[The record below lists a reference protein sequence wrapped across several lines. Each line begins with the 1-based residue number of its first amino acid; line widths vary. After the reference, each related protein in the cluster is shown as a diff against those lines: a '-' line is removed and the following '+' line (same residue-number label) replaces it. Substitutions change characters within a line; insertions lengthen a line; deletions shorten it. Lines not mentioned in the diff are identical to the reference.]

1 MAYTMDENRDRWRRA
16 VGLAQIG
23 WWEADYARS
32 LFVCSDYV
40 TELLGLDS
48 HELSFEA
55 FDKMIR
61 PDYHDRATTH
71 CFYYKGGC
79 IYEQCFPL
87 VTRHGT
93 VWVRSRAEED
103 RIDPDG
109 AKRAAGVMQ
118 QLSDEEVAAMEQQ
131 TRQRLDK
138 LLYRQHAIA
147 GSLRAFIQEDTDKA
161 VHEILSETLRQF
173 NGDRAYIFEF
183 DRTKE
188 IQNCIYE
195 VTRKGVTSEQ
205 ENLQQIPSEAYAWW
219 TERILSGMPLII
231 DRLDRMPQEAGPII
245 ETLAVQGIKSFI
257 IAPLFASDGVW
268 GYMGIDI
275 VNEYRHWETD
285 DYEWFSSLADIVG
298 TGIQMNRGRRNA
310 ERERRFLA
318 DIYRHMPIAYLRLRT
333 TDDGGYLIVDANDA
347 CHRILEK
354 DSADYIGKTTE
365 EAGLHPDRVLPDARA
380 CLGTDEF
387 YDRNI
392 TLTNGKICH
401 AVMHSPQYNE
411 LVLMFSDMTETFKAH
426 QALERSE
433 AILRNVYE
441 NLPAG
446 IELYDKEGYLVD
458 LNEKELEI
466 FGLSRRE
473 DILGINLF
481 DNPLV
486 PEEVKQK
493 LRQGE
498 KASFAV
504 KYDFRTV
511 SHLYSSKRNHAIDLS
526 VRSTPL
532 FDSSGK
538 LIYYVFINTDN
549 TELLSARDKI
559 HEFEEFFTLV
569 GDYAKV
575 GYAHYNVLT
584 GEGYAIESWYRNVG
598 EEPDTPLSEVIGSS
612 ERIDP
617 SARRRLTDFLRLAAE
632 DPSASLRENIRIL
645 QPDGRT
651 TWTCVNLI
659 VRDYRPAERVV
670 EVVCINYDITELK
683 ELEMELIEARNRAET
698 SDQLKSAFLANMSH
712 EIRTPLNAI
721 VGFSEVLA
729 SATEPD
735 EKNEYL
741 HIIENNNNLLLQLI
755 SDILDLSKIEAG
767 TLEFNESET
776 DLDEMCR
783 IVEAGSQVRQLNKE
797 VAIVYEPPQ
806 HGFRTLTDRNRLTQV
821 VTNLINNAM
830 KFTERGSIRFGYRMQ
845 DDGQTLY
852 FYVSDTGRGIPADK
866 VDSVFGRFI
875 KLDKFAQGTGLGL
888 SICQTIVEHMGGQI
902 GVESEEGEGST
913 FWFTLPY
920 RPAQATAPAQPEE
933 MQPMRV
939 ETGKERLTILVAEDN
954 DSNFKLL
961 DIILR
966 KDYDLLHAH
975 DGQEAVELFREHR
988 PQLVLMD
995 INMPLMNGYEAAKVI
1010 RSIAPQV
1017 PIVAVTA
1024 YAFADD
1030 EQRIRDSGFDAYAPK
1045 PIKASLLRKLIQ
1057 NLIRKRLIL
1066 M

>member
-1 MAYTMDENRDRWRRA
+1 MTHTKDGDRTRWQRA
-16 VGLAQIG
+16 VALAQIG

-32 LFVCSDYV
+32 VFVCSDYV

-48 HELSFEA
+48 HEISFEA

-71 CFYYKGGC
+71 CFYYKSGC
-79 IYEQCFPL
+79 VYERCFPL
-87 VTRHGT
+87 ITRNGT
-93 VWVRSRAEED
+93 VWVRSRAEEE

-109 AKRAAGVMQ
+109 IKRATGILQ
-118 QLSDEEVAAMEQQ
+118 QLTDDEVAMMEQQ
-131 TRQRLDK
+131 TRRQLDE
-138 LLYRQHAIA
+138 LLYRQHATA
-147 GSLRAFIQEDTDKA
+147 GSLRTFTQEDTDKA

-188 IQNCIYE
+188 FQNCIYE
-195 VTRKGVTSEQ
+195 VTRNGITSEQ
-205 ENLQQIPSEAYAWW
+205 ENLQQIPSEMYAWW
-219 TERILSGMPLII
+219 TERILSGSPLIV
-231 DRLDRMPQEAGPII
+231 DRLDRMPPEAGPII
-245 ETLAVQGIKSFI
+245 KILADQGIRSFI
-257 IAPLFASDGVW
+257 IAPLFSNEGVW

-275 VNEYRHWETD
+275 VNEYRHWVTD
-285 DYEWFSSLADIVG
+285 DYEWFSSLTDIVG
-298 TGIQMNRGRRNA
+298 TGIQLNRARRKA
-310 ERERRFLA
+310 ERERRFLS

-333 TDDGGYLIVDANDA
+333 IEGGSYLIVDANEA
-347 CHRILEK
+347 CDRILEK
-354 DSADYIGKTTE
+354 KSADYVGKTTE
-365 EAGLHPDRVLPDARA
+365 EAGLHTDTVLPDARA

-426 QALERSE
+426 RALERSE

-446 IELYDKEGYLVD
+446 IELYDKDGYLVD
-458 LNEKELEI
+458 LNEKELEM
-466 FGLSRRE
+466 FGLRRRE
-473 DILGINLF
+473 DALGVNLF
-481 DNPLV
+481 DNPV
-486 PEEVKQK
+486 IPDEVKLK
-493 LRQGE
+493 LRRGE
-498 KASFAV
+498 KTSFTI
-504 KYDFRTV
+504 KYDFRSV
-511 SHLYSSKRNHAIDLS
+511 SGYYFSKRHNTMDLS

-532 FDSSGK
+532 YDSSGN
-538 LIYYVFINTDN
+538 LIYYVFINNDN
-549 TELLSARDKI
+549 TELLSARGKI

-584 GEGYAIESWYRNVG
+584 GEGYAIESWYRNIG
-598 EEPDTPLSEVIGSS
+598 EEPDTPFSEIIGSS
-612 ERIDP
+612 ERLESD
-617 SARRRLTDFLRLAAE
+617 ARQQLIGFMQRALE
-632 DPSASLRENIRIL
+632 DPSATLRENIRIL
-645 QPDGRT
+645 QSDGRT

-659 VRDYRPAERVV
+659 VRDYRPKEGVV

-735 EKNEYL
+735 EKSEYL

-776 DLDEMCR
+776 DLEEMCR
-783 IVEAGSQVRQLNKE
+783 IVEAGAQVRQHNKK
-797 VAIVYEPPQ
+797 VAIVYEPQ
-806 HGFRTLTDRNRLTQV
+806 QDRCHTLTDRNRLMQV
-821 VTNLINNAM
+821 ITNLINNAM
-830 KFTERGSIRFGYRMQ
+830 KFTEQGSIRFGYRLQ
-845 DDGQTLY
+845 DDGKTLY

-902 GVESEEGEGST
+902 GVDSEEGKGST
-913 FWFTLPY
+913 FWFRLPY
-920 RPAQATAPAQPEE
+920 RPSGSTVPARPEE
-933 MQPMRV
+933 IQPMRV
-939 ETGKERLTILVAEDN
+939 EAGKERLTILVAEDN

-961 DIILR
+961 EIILR
-966 KDYDLLHAH
+966 KEYDLLHARN
-975 DGQEAVELFREHR
+975 GREAVELFRKHR

-995 INMPLMNGYEAAKVI
+995 INMPVMNGYEATKVI

-1030 EQRIRDSGFDAYAPK
+1030 EQRIQEGGFDAFAPK